1 MQAKPTIKEK
11 EMKLI
16 SKLVFTAAMLGST
29 AFTPFAIAHEGHGH
43 EQPATM
49 VSPVVPSQMS
59 SGQIK
64 KIDKSTVKLTI
75 EHGPLLNLNMPA
87 MTMVFKVK
95 DATMLESV
103 KVGDKINFVA
113 EKVNGSL
120 TLTQLEASK

>member
-1 MQAKPTIKEK
+1 
-11 EMKLI
+11 MKLI
-16 SKLVFTAAMLGST
+16 NKLVFTAAILGST
-29 AFTPFAIAHEGHGH
+29 AFTPFAIAHEGHEH

-49 VSPVVPSQMS
+49 VAPVVPSQMS
-59 SGQIK
+59 SGEIK
-64 KIDKSTVKLTI
+64 KIDKSAGKLTI
-75 EHGPLLNLNMPA
+75 QHGPLLNLNMPG